1 MPNSST
7 QFVDRANT
15 RAMRLARYE
24 SSLMRKTIPLLRS
37 MERDLMSQ
45 LRASDLTD
53 FQVGRLGSMLAQTQE
68 VIRKS
73 YAAVGAEMVTEL
85 NGLGQIESNWTSNAL
100 IQSTG
105 LSASVIDTVTVAAA
119 SQTNFMGSPLMETLE
134 RQAFGVRARFSD
146 QVRIGMGLGETIT
159 QISARVKDTGVF
171 QTARTDLN
179 RLTRNA
185 VNTVSTNAR
194 MATYEANADVIEG
207 LEHIS
212 TIDGK
217 TSVICIVRDGL
228 RWTLDR
234 DPIGHNVPFRQ
245 PPTHHNCR
253 SGIVPW
259 LKPWQDLG
267 IPEDQIPAKTR
278 ASMDGQIP
286 EETSYETWLKG
297 RSVTK
302 QDEILGGTRAKLWRE
317 DKITLRE
324 MVNAQGDRPLTLEQ
338 LGVDD

>member
-1 MPNSST
+1 MPNAST
-7 QFVDRANT
+7 QFADRANT

-24 SSLMRKTIPLLRS
+24 SSLMRKTIPLLRG
-37 MERDLMSQ
+37 MERDLMNQ
-45 LRASDLTD
+45 LRSSDLTE
-53 FQVGRLGSMLAQTQE
+53 FQTGRLAAMLAQTQE

-73 YAAVGAEMVTEL
+73 YTAVGTEMVVEL
-85 NGLGQIESNWTSNAL
+85 DGLGQIEANWTSNAL

-105 LSASVIDTVTVAAA
+105 LSASVIDTVTVVAA

-171 QTARTDLN
+171 QTARSDLN

-194 MATYEANADVIEG
+194 MATYEGNADVIEG
-207 LEHIS
+207 LQHVS
-212 TIDGK
+212 TLDGK
-217 TSVICIVRDGL
+217 TSLPCIIRDTL
-228 RWTLDR
+228 KWTLDGT
-234 DPIGHNVPFRQ
+234 PVGHNVPFRRT
-245 PPTHHNCR
+245 PIHNNCR
-253 SGIVPW
+253 STINAW
-259 LKPWQDLG
+259 LKSWRDLG
-267 IPEDQIPAKTR
+267 IPEDQIPARTR
-278 ASMDGQIP
+278 ASMDGQVAD
-286 EETSYETWLKG
+286 ETPYDVWLNS

-302 QDEILGGTRAKLWRE
+302 QNEILGGTRANLWRE
-317 DKITLRE
+317 DKLTLRE